1 MPIKLIVG
9 LRNPGSKYTKTRHNV
24 GEWMLRAVSS
34 ASWLTKKDF
43 FGDVA
48 ELQISGQKVWGLLPN
63 TYMNLSGQA
72 VAAMSRF
79 YRLFPQEILVIHD
92 DLDLPVG
99 VVRLKQGGGHGG
111 HNGLQD
117 IIRHL
122 GADFYRLRIGI
133 GHPGDKS
140 QVANYVLHEPS
151 AVEKK
156 DLDFAIAQTIP
167 YVADIIAGNM
177 SAVMNELHRR

>member
-1 MPIKLIVG
+1 MRIKLIVG
-9 LRNPGSKYTKTRHNV
+9 LRNPGTKYAKTRHNA
-24 GEWMLRAVSS
+24 GEWLLHAATS
-34 ASWLTKKDF
+34 AQWLNKKDF
-43 FGDVA
+43 FGEVTEI
-48 ELQISGQKVWGLLPN
+48 ELAGQKIWGLLPS

-72 VAAMSRF
+72 VAAMARF
-79 YRLFPQEILVIHD
+79 YRLNPQEILVVHD

-99 VVRLKQGGGHGG
+99 VIRLKQGGGHGG

-117 IIRHL
+117 IVRHL

-151 AVEKK
+151 VVEKK
-156 DLDFAIAQTIP
+156 DLDFAISRAIP
-167 YVADIIAGNM
+167 YLPEIVSGNM
-177 SAVMNELHRR
+177 AAVMNELHRL

>member
-9 LRNPGSKYTKTRHNV
+9 LRNPGTKYANTRHNV
-24 GEWMLRAVSS
+24 GEWMLYA
-34 ASWLTKKDF
+34 ASNVNWLTKKDF

-48 ELQISGQKVWGLLPN
+48 ELQIAGQKVWGLLPN
-63 TYMNLSGQA
+63 TFMNLSGQA

-79 YRLFPQEILVIHD
+79 YRIPTQEILVLHD

-99 VVRLKQGGGHGG
+99 FVRLKHGGGHGG

-151 AVEKK
+151 VAEKK
-156 DLDFAIAQTIP
+156 DLDFAIARTIP
-167 YVADIIAGNM
+167 FLPDIVAGNM
-177 SAVMNELHRR
+177 SVVMNELHRR

>member
-24 GEWMLRAVSS
+24 GEWMLRAISS
-34 ASWLTKKDF
+34 AGWLTKKDF

-122 GADFYRLRIGI
+122 GADFRWPIMFYM
-133 GHPGDKS
+133 S
-140 QVANYVLHEPS
+140 QVLLKRKTWILQLSVRFPMLQI
-151 AVEKK
+151 
-156 DLDFAIAQTIP
+156 LLLGT
-167 YVADIIAGNM
+167 
-177 SAVMNELHRR
+177 